1 MSSDEGETRE
11 VVFSSKHAT
20 TIVDRP
26 IPLIDDDPLFAR
38 LFATCR
44 PFTMTSKEAMFALY
58 SAVRYV
64 VARRIGGDF
73 VECGVWRGGSSLL
86 AALALRALGERDRRC
101 VLYDTFNGMTEGSD
115 VDVDVDGRLANDY
128 IARYGDD
135 GRWCYAG
142 ADEVLRTFAR
152 HAIPNTM
159 LRVVAGDVERTLR
172 EQEVPERISIL
183 RLDTDWYASTAVELD
198 VLYPRLARGGVLIV
212 DDYGHWAGSRRAV
225 DEYFADEPLLL
236 HRIDYTVRVGIKI

>member
-1 MSSDEGETRE
+1 MSSDEGQLRE

-20 TIVDRP
+20 TIRDRP
-26 IPLIDDDPLFAR
+26 LAVVDEDPLFAR

-44 PFTMTSKEAMFALY
+44 AFTMTSKEAMFALY

-64 VARRIGGDF
+64 AARRIQGDF

-86 AALALRALGERDRRC
+86 AALALRAVGERERRC
-101 VLYDTFNGMTEGSD
+101 VLYDTFTGMTEGSD
-115 VDVDVDGRLANDY
+115 VDVDVGGGLANDY

-142 ADEVLRTFAR
+142 EDEVLRTFAR
-152 HAIPNTM
+152 HGVPNRM

-172 EQEVPERISIL
+172 EHEVPQRIAIL
-183 RLDTDWYASTAVELD
+183 RLDTDWYASTSVELE
-198 VLYPRLARGGVLIV
+198 VLYPRLAVGGVLIV
-212 DDYGHWAGSRRAV
+212 DDYGHWAGARRAV
-225 DEYFADEPLLL
+225 DEYFAAEPILL
-236 HRIDYTVRVGIKI
+236 HRIDHTVRVGIKI